1 MSNLDEALTQHILEE
16 EKRLMLIEQRMVLLE
31 KSLASLDAGV
41 SDLVSAWKTAGNLV
55 SFVKWLAGLGA
66 ALLALVAFIKSGYF
80 HS

>member
-1 MSNLDEALTQHILEE
+1 MTIEEQLYEHIMEE
-16 EKRLMLIEQRMVLLE
+16 ERRLMLIEQKMVLLE
-31 KSLASLDAGV
+31 KSLTSLDAGV